1 MGSFHQIVAGQFCIV
16 RVNWIVCCGQTILC
30 VAWCHFIFVTPNPQ
44 QFLSAACKSTAPLC
58 PVTLPLHWL
67 CHTFSYQIHSTPP
80 PHLHPSLTAFHLRL
94 LRAEKC
100 SEGKVTSNFLSMS
113 LSFIRDDFLYNL
125 LEDLHLHCAFDPM
138 SLLSPQGHCSGS
150 FFSLFYLQHQIFL
163 FDWIILVS
171 MHTHTALHMIL
182 NKKIKQT
189 RTSKKKKKLSP
200 YSGTN
205 FFPSSFLFFLLQ
217 WDFYPH
223 CFTKTVFVKDTDK
236 LHTAKAHG

>member
-1 MGSFHQIVAGQFCIV
+1 MIS
-16 RVNWIVCCGQTILC
+16 VNQGYGPKNGLFPSDRSWSVLYSVSQLNCVLWPDDIVCGLVSFYICDPKPAAVPQRSLQVHSTSLSSYSS
-30 VAWCHFIFVTPNPQ
+30 TPLTMPH
-44 QFLSAACKSTAPLC
+44 LL
-58 PVTLPLHWL
+58 
-67 CHTFSYQIHSTPP
+67 FSYQIHSTSP
-80 PHLHPSLTAFHLRL
+80 PHLHPSLTAFHLKL

-113 LSFIRDDFLYNL
+113 LPFIRDDFLYNL

-189 RTSKKKKKLSP
+189 RTSKKKKKVISIFW
-200 YSGTN
+200 Y
-205 FFPSSFLFFLLQ
+205 
-217 WDFYPH
+217 
-223 CFTKTVFVKDTDK
+223 
-236 LHTAKAHG
+236 